1 MALHTPR
8 LISTDAERLFGEI
21 AESRQRRRE
30 RFESDM
36 ARIDSEYDCRIDRLR
51 HPGRMSL
58 VYRAV
63 LYAWALLVL
72 VILAIGLFG

>member
-1 MALHTPR
+1 
-8 LISTDAERLFGEI
+8 
-21 AESRQRRRE
+21 
-30 RFESDM
+30 M

-58 VYRAV
+58 VYRAA

-72 VILAIGLFG
+72 AILAIGLFG